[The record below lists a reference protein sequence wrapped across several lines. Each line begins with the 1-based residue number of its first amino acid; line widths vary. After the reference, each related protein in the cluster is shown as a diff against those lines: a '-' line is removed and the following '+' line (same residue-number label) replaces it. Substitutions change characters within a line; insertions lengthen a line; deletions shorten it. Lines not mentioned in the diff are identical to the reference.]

1 MPSDDGVNAF
11 DLPAMRLKGQ
21 AGRTR
26 GAALFAW
33 HGPTDTLAVAAKRR
47 WAGAGCWALGCVICV
62 CQCVRTHVCG
72 KGIFVAQP
80 A

>member
-1 MPSDDGVNAF
+1 MDCVGIPCTLTGVAALCLANHINFHLPLTDDGVNAF

-47 WAGAGCWALGCVICV
+47 
-62 CQCVRTHVCG
+62 
-72 KGIFVAQP
+72 
-80 A
+80 